1 MSQSM
6 NLGPSRHVGARVDA
20 RASGGAAMRLLLL
33 FTVASWALPAAAQT
47 GETADSPTTSA
58 TPTELGDADSTTS
71 ALPTEPSD
79 PTASPES
86 SAGSPSSVPP
96 PPVASSP
103 VEGPREL
110 FRFGDVV
117 PAGLG
122 DALWARDRDAA
133 LAAIDAARTPL
144 SPGVACTEAVLRDL
158 ELQAA
163 YLPREPP
170 VDRLSARLFSDTRE
184 HVTRT
189 FEHTLRA
196 HRRCLASGFAVAPRT
211 VVVPSGPVRIE
222 LEEALRSLAR
232 REAELSDL
240 APRIASDD
248 PVQAHAGLVAAVGI
262 AIDST
267 SPSRP
272 SDRPSGGEL
281 APPTNDPRDARDVSH
296 AWNIASAFYV
306 SSHGRLPIPDERKVE
321 PNWRLT
327 PLLVGTMEL
336 VLGLA
341 LIPATARS
349 NGGLLDDGRVRLGL
363 LGLAVGGVVSL
374 ILFPTW
380 LERDRRGRLL
390 AGGLAVLASLG
401 LGLGTA
407 LADVRPRLRAFGITL
422 ATTSVV
428 DVAFWIGGAVIQ
440 RRWRPNAS
448 VSRHHATLGGTYVF

>member
-1 MSQSM
+1 
-6 NLGPSRHVGARVDA
+6 
-20 RASGGAAMRLLLL
+20 MRLLLW
-33 FTVASWALPAAAQT
+33 FTLASWSFPVTAQISSERDSTTEPAAA
-47 GETADSPTTSA
+47 
-58 TPTELGDADSTTS
+58 
-71 ALPTEPSD
+71 
-79 PTASPES
+79 TASSARES
-86 SAGSPSSVPP
+86 AESVPP
-96 PPVASSP
+96 PPTAPST

-110 FRFGDVV
+110 FRFGDVA

-133 LAAIDAARTPL
+133 LAAIDAASTPL
-144 SPGVACTEAVLRDL
+144 SAGVACVEAVLRDL
-158 ELQAA
+158 ELGAE

-170 VDRLSARLFSDTRE
+170 VDRLSARLFSDTRDRA
-184 HVTRT
+184 TRA
-189 FEHTLRA
+189 FERTLRA
-196 HRRCLASGFAVAPRT
+196 HRRCLASGLT
-211 VVVPSGPVRIE
+211 VEPSTLVVPSGPVRIE
-222 LEEALRSLAR
+222 LENAVRSLAR
-232 REAELSDL
+232 REVELSRL
-240 APRIASDD
+240 APQIASDNL
-248 PVQAHAGLVAAVGI
+248 VQAHAALAAAVGI
-262 AIDST
+262 EIDSS
-267 SPSRP
+267 SPSEGP
-272 SDRPSGGEL
+272 SAGEL
-281 APPTNDPRDARDVSH
+281 AAPSTDPRDARDASH
-296 AWNIASAFYV
+296 SWNVASAFYV
-306 SSHGRLPIPDERKVE
+306 ASHGRLPIPDERKVE
-321 PNWRLT
+321 PKWRLT
-327 PLLVGTMEL
+327 PLLVGAMEL

-363 LGLAVGGVVSL
+363 VGLAVGGVVSL

-422 ATTSVV
+422 ATTSVI

>member
-1 MSQSM
+1 M
-6 NLGPSRHVGARVDA
+6 NLSPSRHVRARVDA

-47 GETADSPTTSA
+47 SDTADSPTTSA
-58 TPTELGDADSTTS
+58 TPTELGDADSTRS

-86 SAGSPSSVPP
+86 SAGSTSLVPP

-170 VDRLSARLFSDTRE
+170 VDRLSARLFADTHER
-184 HVTRT
+184 VTRT
-189 FEHTLRA
+189 FERTLRA
-196 HRRCLASGFAVAPRT
+196 HRRCLASGLT
-211 VVVPSGPVRIE
+211 VEPSPLVVSSGTVRID
-222 LEEALRSLAR
+222 LDDALRSLAR
-232 REAELSDL
+232 REDELSRL
-240 APRIASDD
+240 APQIASHDL
-248 PVQAHAGLVAAVGI
+248 VQAHAGLAAAVGI
-262 AIDST
+262 ETDSS
-267 SPSRP
+267 SPSDGP
-272 SDRPSGGEL
+272 TAGAL
-281 APPTNDPRDARDVSH
+281 APPSIDPRDPRDARDASH
-296 AWNIASAFYV
+296 AWNVASAFYV
-306 SSHGRLPIPDERKVE
+306 ASHGRLPIPDERKVE

-327 PLLVGTMEL
+327 PLLVGAMEL

-363 LGLAVGGVVSL
+363 VGLAVGGVVSL

-390 AGGLAVLASLG
+390 AGGLAVLASIG

>member
-1 MSQSM
+1 M
-6 NLGPSRHVGARVDA
+6 NLGPSRHVRARVDA

-47 GETADSPTTSA
+47 SDTADSPTTSA
-58 TPTELGDADSTTS
+58 TPTELGDADSTRS

-86 SAGSPSSVPP
+86 SAGSTSLVPP
-96 PPVASSP
+96 PPVAPSP

-170 VDRLSARLFSDTRE
+170 VDRLSARLFADTHER
-184 HVTRT
+184 VTRT
-189 FEHTLRA
+189 FERTLRA
-196 HRRCLASGFAVAPRT
+196 HRRCLASGLT
-211 VVVPSGPVRIE
+211 VEPSPLVVSSGTVRID
-222 LEEALRSLAR
+222 LDDALRSLAR
-232 REAELSDL
+232 REDELSRL
-240 APRIASDD
+240 APQIASHDL
-248 PVQAHAGLVAAVGI
+248 VQAHAGLAAAVGI
-262 AIDST
+262 EIDSS
-267 SPSRP
+267 SPSDGP
-272 SDRPSGGEL
+272 TAGAL
-281 APPTNDPRDARDVSH
+281 APPSIDPRDPRDARDTSH
-296 AWNIASAFYV
+296 AWNVASAFYV
-306 SSHGRLPIPDERKVE
+306 ASHGRLPIPDERKVE
-321 PNWRLT
+321 PNWRLS
-327 PLLVGTMEL
+327 PLLVGAMEL
-336 VLGLA
+336 GLGLA

-363 LGLAVGGVVSL
+363 VGLAVGGVVSL

-390 AGGLAVLASLG
+390 AGGLAVLASIG

-448 VSRHHATLGGTYVF
+448 VSRHHATLGGTYMF